1 MSHIGHDKERPITYA
16 RKLDGINWRDDQ
28 PPAIHRAPDRDWDLR
43 DRDPALLAALG
54 WLPVTTTERPA
65 DTDTTTTDRSLGS
78 GETPVE
84 VWTPRPWT
92 VEELTAR
99 EQADT
104 ERARYETHEAI
115 LDATAALM
123 ADAHVDGQ
131 PWVQPT
137 AAHDAYPLGI
147 TVTHGGK
154 TWENLTPAN
163 VWQPGVSGWREL
175 VAQGYPAWVQP
186 TGGHDAYKKGDRV
199 SFDGSNYESLIDA
212 NVWSPTGYPAGW
224 RKL

>member
-1 MSHIGHDKERPITYA
+1 MPDLTTMTDTD
-16 RKLDGINWRDDQ
+16 LDALRVQVLTEQGRRRFIADA
-28 PPAIHRAPDRDWDLR
+28 PAQA
-43 DRDPALLAALG
+43 AAL
-54 WLPVTTTERPA
+54 A
-65 DTDTTTTDRSLGS
+65 DRYAAAIGRKN
-78 GETPVE
+78 GE
-84 VWTPRPWT
+84 
-92 VEELTAR
+92 
-99 EQADT
+99 
-104 ERARYETHEAI
+104 
-115 LDATAALM
+115 
-123 ADAHVDGQ
+123 

-137 AAHDAYPLGI
+137 AAHDSYPLGI

-154 TWENLTPAN
+154 TWESLTPAN
-163 VWQPGVSGWREL
+163 IWQPGVSGWREQ